1 VDVADQSGA
10 PALPLVLVVED
21 DPDLRSLAVAVVEEV
36 GLSAVEMAS
45 AEAALAFLRE
55 HAPDVACVFADH
67 ELAGVLDGVDIA
79 RVAAVSWPWIK
90 VLITSG
96 GGRVSDVPKTAR
108 FLPKPWRAADVWA
121 HLESALP
128 PERAA
133 RRAADGD
140 ASQLRR

>member
-1 VDVADQSGA
+1 MDVADRSFA
-10 PALPLVLVVED
+10 SPLPLVLVVED
-21 DPDLRSLAVAVVEEV
+21 DPDLRSLAAAVVEEV

-55 HAPDVACVFADH
+55 HAPDVVCVFADF
-67 ELAGVLDGVDIA
+67 ELAGPLDGLDIA

-96 GGRVSDVPKTAR
+96 SCRITDVPKAVH

-121 HLESALP
+121 HLESAVP
-128 PERAA
+128 RERAV
-133 RRAADGD
+133 RRSSDAD
-140 ASQLRR
+140 APHLRR